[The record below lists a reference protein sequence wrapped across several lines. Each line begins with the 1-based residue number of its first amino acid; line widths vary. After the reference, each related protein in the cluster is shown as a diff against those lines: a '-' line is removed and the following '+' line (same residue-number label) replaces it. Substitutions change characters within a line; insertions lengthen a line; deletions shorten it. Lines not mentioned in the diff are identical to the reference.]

1 MNVLGIRLAVMGM
14 LLVLSVISG
23 IIVSSL
29 GRPLNTIAFSI
40 HKLIALSSAVLAVMV
55 VRTLLQNVSIGAPA
69 AGLIVITGLLLLSLF
84 VSGAFLSLEKPA
96 KVVLLGIHKAAPIL
110 VVVLTVLLAYLQLRA
125 EM

>member
-29 GRPLNTIAFSI
+29 GRPLNTIACSI

-55 VRTLLQNVSIGAPA
+55 VRTLLQNVSIRAPA